1 MKQPAQWPLEE
12 QDFFDELDK
21 EKSVFLSKARRRTLQ
36 KNAMVFFEDDPSKS
50 CFYLEKGVIKIFK
63 ITSTGKEPIYFIRR
77 HGDMFGLA
85 EVIEAKPRNSNAQA
99 LAECVIWEIDKK
111 NFETMLEQHI
121 RFARRV
127 ISVLGRRIRYLGN
140 QIENLMVCDVIT
152 RMAKLIA
159 SLAYDRI
166 VREEDWNKPIT
177 LEVRLTQEQMASMTG
192 SCQQTVS
199 EVLKGFQNEG
209 LLEVKRS
216 QITVLNPLLLLRKA
230 EFH

>member
-77 HGDMFGLA
+77 HGAMFGLA
-85 EVIEAKPRNSNAQA
+85 EVIDSKFRKSNAQA
-99 LAECVIWEIDKK
+99 LSECIIWELRKK
-111 NFETMLEQHI
+111 DFEEMIECNPNFS
-121 RFARRV
+121 RRI
-127 ISVLGRRIRYLGN
+127 ISCLGHRIRYLGD
-140 QIENLMVCDVIT
+140 QIESLMVCDVVT
-152 RMAKLIA
+152 RLAKLIVY
-159 SLAYDRI
+159 LAYERI
-166 VREEDWNKPIT
+166 SLEEDWERPVVIKKT
-177 LEVRLTQEQMASMTG
+177 LTQEQMASMTG

-199 EVLKGFQNEG
+199 EVLKTFQNEG
-209 LLEVKRS
+209 LIEANKGK
-216 QITVLNPLLLLRKA
+216 ITVLNPLKLIRKA
-230 EFH
+230 EH

>member
-1 MKQPAQWPLEE
+1 MPINQWPFIDGE
-12 QDFFDELDK
+12 DFFEGL
-21 EKSVFLSKARRRTLQ
+21 EQERQFFLHLAKRRILQ
-36 KNAMVFFEDDPSKS
+36 KNDMVFFEEDPSNS
-50 CFYLEKGVIKIFK
+50 CYYLERGILKIFK
-63 ITSTGKEPIYFIRR
+63 IAYSGKEPIYFIRR

-85 EVIEAKPRNSNAQA
+85 EVIEAKPRNANAQS

-140 QIENLMVCDVIT
+140 QMESLMVCDVVT
-152 RMAKLIA
+152 RMAKLIVY
-159 SLAYDRI
+159 LAYDQI
-166 VREEDWNKPIT
+166 VQEEDWDRPIIV
-177 LEVRLTQEQMASMTG
+177 EKRLTQEQMASMTG

-199 EVLKGFQNEG
+199 EVLKSFQNEG
-209 LLEVKRS
+209 LLEVKRG
-216 QITVLNPLLLLRKA
+216 QFTVHNPLLLLRKA